1 MAPNKLQKQIATLES
16 NIHSGAVKTTYKTPN
31 AIRTDLLTYKIK
43 NELTQA
49 QLADRVGVNPASFV
63 HFLTYRYKD
72 PMMAQQNRVYLTAA
86 RFLALE
92 KAKEKVAALQAQLPH
107 DKQADSKTHGDGRS
121 GQCGAPA
128 KRAKASDGGG
138 ESHSSVARA

>member
-1 MAPNKLQKQIATLES
+1 MAPNQLQKQIATLES

-31 AIRTDLLTYKIK
+31 AIRDDLLTYKIK
-43 NELTQA
+43 NQLTQA

-107 DKQADSKTHGDGRS
+107 DRQAGHYDGRS
-121 GQCGAPA
+121 EQCGAPA
-128 KRAKASDGGG
+128 KRAKTADVGG
-138 ESHSSVARA
+138 ESHSSVAPA